1 MVFTL
6 LGIIIEVRLSQ
17 NLKTVDPI
25 EVRLLGM
32 TTDFRPLL
40 QKAPSPMDV
49 MQLGKVIEVMQLQ
62 PPKAS
67 FPMLEIPLWIIT
79 EVRLLHS

>member
-6 LGIIIEVRLSQ
+6 LGINTEVRLSQ
-17 NLKTVDPI
+17 NLKTSEPI

-32 TTDFRPLL
+32 TTDIRPLP

-49 MQLGKVIEVMQLQ
+49 ILLGKVIEVMQLQ
-62 PPKAS
+62 PPYLQVTLYQH
-67 FPMLEIPLWIIT
+67 FII
-79 EVRLLHS
+79 

>member
-32 TTDFRPLL
+32 TTDFRPLP

-49 MQLGKVIEVMQLQ
+49 MQLGKVIEVMQL
-62 PPKAS
+62 
-67 FPMLEIPLWIIT
+67 
-79 EVRLLHS
+79 HSQNILNIDNQ